1 MDTIDW
7 DYILE
12 NFNDFD
18 YDADD
23 AEDNY
28 TEMIHLA
35 IDEYV
40 QYFDYDNKELVEK
53 YGVFDAISLYQDN
66 YGEFV
71 FEKKKAF
78 EQYASLAYIII
89 YEGFNDKYSFDK
101 MKQEIENDAI
111 IEKKLAYL
119 SAHFN

>member
-1 MDTIDW
+1 MNTIDW
-7 DYILE
+7 DYILG

-28 TEMIHLA
+28 TEMIHTA

-71 FEKKKAF
+71 FEKKNAF
-78 EQYASLAYIII
+78 NQYALLAYIII

-101 MKQEIENDAI
+101 MKEDYENDAI
-111 IEKKLAYL
+111 IEKKLANL
-119 SAHFN
+119 SVCVN

>member
-7 DYILE
+7 EYILG

-28 TEMIHLA
+28 TEMIHVA

-71 FEKKKAF
+71 FEKKNAYK
-78 EQYASLAYIII
+78 QYASLAYIII
-89 YEGFNDKYSFDK
+89 NEGFNDKYSFDK

-111 IEKKLAYL
+111 IEKKLANL
-119 SAHFN
+119 SVCVN

>member
-1 MDTIDW
+1 MNTIDW

-101 MKQEIENDAI
+101 MKKEYENDAI
-111 IEKKLAYL
+111 IEKKLANL
-119 SAHFN
+119 SVCVN